1 MDSKTF
7 LKDYANI
14 NATIDAHMA
23 QLDVNAGRLK
33 HVRVLHGDAGFMTVK
48 LENEIQSLIDQIR
61 ADVATLSE
69 RRDAIKTALDK
80 ISDENGRLILYYRYC
95 QGMTETETAAKLGYK
110 NRSYITKA
118 TPALLDELTEILNAG
133 N

>member
-1 MDSKTF
+1 MDSKAF
-7 LKDYANI
+7 LKDYRTI
-14 NATIDAHMA
+14 NATIDAHMT

-33 HVRVLHGDAGFMTVK
+33 HVRVLHGDAGFMTAK

-69 RRDAIKTALDK
+69 RRAAIKSALDQ
-80 ISDENGRLILYYRYC
+80 ISDENGRLILYYRFC
-95 QGMTETETAAKLGYK
+95 QGKTETETAQILGYK

-118 TPALLDELTEILNAG
+118 TPELLAELDNILNA
-133 N
+133 